1 MQSVNKRY
9 FNMSETYPRKTHCE
23 TLFAGHI
30 SLQRRNRVQRYNK
43 ICINARK
50 NRFYGNFYGVECKV

>member
-1 MQSVNKRY
+1 
-9 FNMSETYPRKTHCE
+9 MSETYPRKTHCE